1 MAQRTFNVAYSPK
14 AIRCISSQPDDEVPS
29 KGSSS
34 PEPPLIFTHGAR
46 GTLESGGIAH
56 FSAGFAKRLPIL
68 CFQGNMNLKS
78 RVKMFSAVI
87 EDQAS
92 PTNLGGRSMGARAA
106 IVATTK
112 QTRRLILVSYPL
124 HTGKETRD
132 QALLDIEPSVS
143 VVFVSGDQDSM
154 CDLARLE
161 EVRKKMRCKTWR
173 IVVEGAD
180 HSMNVK
186 PKKATEAVGNKIGE
200 VIADWIEAKDTS
212 RREGR
217 IFYNQES
224 AQWTGWQEDH
234 DPQKSDTGAAAEETA
249 ERKVDLKRAKKSP
262 LGISKRRKRTLEC

>member
-1 MAQRTFNVAYSPK
+1 MLDMAQRAFNIAYSPK
-14 AIRCISSQPDDEVPS
+14 AIRCISYQPDDEVSS

-34 PEPPLIFTHGAR
+34 PEPSLIFTHGAG
-46 GTLESGGIAH
+46 GTLESDGIAH

-92 PTNLGGRSMGARAA
+92 PMNLGGRSMGARAA
-106 IVATTK
+106 VMAITE
-112 QTRRLILVSYPL
+112 QTRHLVLVSYPL

-132 QALLDIEPSVS
+132 QILLDVEPSIS
-143 VVFVSGDQDSM
+143 VIFVGGDKDSM

-161 EVRKKMRCKTWR
+161 EVRKEMRCKTWR

-180 HSMNVK
+180 HGMNVK
-186 PKKATEAVGNKIGE
+186 PKEATEAVGNKVGE
-200 VIADWIEAKDTS
+200 VVADWIKDKDTS

-217 IFYNQES
+217 ISYNEEG
-224 AQWTGWQEDH
+224 AEWTEWQEDH
-234 DPQKSDTGAAAEETA
+234 DSQKPDIGAAAEETA
-249 ERKVDLKRAKKSP
+249 ERKVDSKRTKKSP
-262 LGISKRRKRTLEC
+262 VRISKRRKT